1 MAAWRNRPPRRAA
14 HAEGCASVFSDY
26 RLRVAQI
33 LRDYGLRERAPAPR
47 FLQPPS
53 RSRRITLTFR
63 YEIDPFQKGAF
74 RQYAEHWGRIIPRCG
89 GHLVGYWLPHEGSN
103 YEA

>member
-33 LRDYGLRERAPAPR
+33 LRDHGPRERAQAPR
-47 FLQPPS
+47 DSNTRHL
-53 RSRRITLTFR
+53 
-63 YEIDPFQKGAF
+63 GA
-74 RQYAEHWGRIIPRCG
+74 HP
-89 GHLVGYWLPHEGSN
+89 
-103 YEA
+103 

>member
-33 LRDYGLRERAPAPR
+33 LRDYGPRERGQAPSDSFTPLLA
-47 FLQPPS
+47 
-53 RSRRITLTFR
+53 
-63 YEIDPFQKGAF
+63 A
-74 RQYAEHWGRIIPRCG
+74 A
-89 GHLVGYWLPHEGSN
+89 
-103 YEA
+103 A